1 MFSPPSFRRRKN
13 LFHARHSETCTP
25 PSPQP
30 CTEDNN
36 QLTRSQHQLTG
47 SQRAKAAKMLYAQ
60 TLPSQQQQTNHYI
73 EDFHHQSRVVAMTVA
88 RSQQQQ
94 RSMMPLPDANQL
106 ISGSGHQL
114 TGSQQQL
121 TRTRMELASQPP
133 PSQNVYHNFPHIII
147 GGQPF
152 YLIPSD
158 PEDCVAFETGD
169 PSYAYPQNVAPIY
182 EEIDPDHEEGVANAG
197 NIWSQMQTTAGH
209 LATTVGGH
217 NPTKVQ
223 ARNSR
228 VVTSDVASSEYSSVQ
243 SDQGEAGSD
252 TSSLKRPKMQPQR
265 APLGRLVV
273 NPMEQQQ
280 HQNQLTG
287 SQHQLTG
294 SQLRRMP
301 PHRSP
306 ASSTGSSSMYYY
318 SDTMKNPTTKQPNRQ
333 GVPQRLSDDF
343 SDSGFSH
350 RSNSK
355 RNNGGGLVKQG
366 LGSSS
371 SNSESVDTKVVVE
384 KDEDAG
390 STLV

>member
-1 MFSPPSFRRRKN
+1 
-13 LFHARHSETCTP
+13 
-25 PSPQP
+25 
-30 CTEDNN
+30 
-36 QLTRSQHQLTG
+36 
-47 SQRAKAAKMLYAQ
+47 MLYAQ
-60 TLPSQQQQTNHYI
+60 TLPPQHQQPQTNHYI

-88 RSQQQQ
+88 RSQQQEQRQQQQQ
-94 RSMMPLPDANQL
+94 RSMIPLPDSTEVTALGNAL
-106 ISGSGHQL
+106 SHHATSGHNL
-114 TGSQQQL
+114 ATHGH
-121 TRTRMELASQPP
+121 TRMELASQPP
-133 PSQNVYHNFPHIII
+133 PSHNVYHNFPHIII

-158 PEDCVAFETGD
+158 PEDCAAFETGD

-182 EEIDPDHEEGVANAG
+182 EEIDPDHDDRRLPGP
-197 NIWSQMQTTAGH
+197 
-209 LATTVGGH
+209 VGRFVTSDQGRVV
-217 NPTKVQ
+217 TGDQ
-223 ARNSR
+223 AR

-252 TSSLKRPKMQPQR
+252 TSSLRRPRLSQQQQQQQQR

-280 HQNQLTG
+280 QQQQQQQQ
-287 SQHQLTG
+287 SQQ
-294 SQLRRMP
+294 QQALRRMP

-318 SDTMKNPTTKQPNRQ
+318 SDTMKNPTKQPNRQ
-333 GVPQRLSDDF
+333 RVPQQQSHQRLSDDF

-355 RNNGGGLVKQG
+355 RNGGGGVVKQD

-371 SNSESVDTKVVVE
+371 SNSDASSAATHVDTKVVVE